1 MRRSLLVV
9 LAVAGVAFFAGLDR
23 AAISDADEAFY
34 AEAAR
39 EMIESG
45 DYLTPRYNYEN
56 RFQKPVLF
64 YWAVAASYA
73 VAGVGAAAAR
83 ISSALSGVGIAAI
96 AWYLGR
102 RWFGERTGLIAGLI
116 VSTSFGCVAMARL
129 SLPDLPLAF
138 FITAS
143 IAAGC
148 LALFEPGPV
157 RSRPMLLAAIA
168 AGLGFLTKGPI
179 GLVVP
184 LVVLIPI
191 LFLERRDALRLGP
204 TLLALLVFATIA
216 LPWYGVMTAVHG
228 MAYLH
233 SFFLTDNLERF
244 ATTRFNYPRPAWFYV
259 PIILGGLLPW
269 TAFAPLWIPG
279 VVRFVRHRA
288 APSRAT
294 LWLLVWA
301 VFPLLLFSVS
311 VGKQPRYVL
320 PILPPVAVLL
330 AAALDARL
338 ASAGR
343 PAGGR
348 RLLVGCGIAAGV
360 VVIAAGI
367 VLLMVPAAALGLDD
381 RALRAAGIATLI
393 AGALAV
399 LAAMWRA
406 SWIPAAVALA
416 GLVQMLALQFGL
428 FSTPGTDVVE
438 RVALELRTRLRPD
451 MQWTTHDIF
460 VRNLVFYVGSRQSGP
475 FENDAELIA
484 FLRERPA
491 LTVMTLREYERLA
504 PLVARPL
511 YEVGRWRFF
520 NASALRIGTLVERN
534 PERELRTVVLVSNR
548 PH

>member
-64 YWAVAASYA
+64 YWAVAAAYA

-367 VLLMVPAAALGLDD
+367 VLLMVPAVALGLDD
-381 RALRAAGIATLI
+381 RALRAAGIATSI

-451 MQWTTHDIF
+451 TQWTTHDIF

-520 NASALRIGTLVERN
+520 NASALRIGTLLERN

>member
-64 YWAVAASYA
+64 YWAVAAAYT

-83 ISSALSGVGIAAI
+83 ISSALSGIGIAAI

-148 LALFEPGPV
+148 VALFEPGPV
-157 RSRPMLLAAIA
+157 RSRPMLMAAMA

-191 LFLERRDALRLGP
+191 LLLERRNTLRLGP
-204 TLLALLVFATIA
+204 TLLALLVFTTIA
-216 LPWYGVMTAVHG
+216 LPWYGAMTAVHG
-228 MAYLH
+228 IAYLH

-279 VVRFVRHRA
+279 IVRFIRHRA

-301 VFPLLLFSVS
+301 VLPLLLFSVS

-320 PILPPVAVLL
+320 PILPPVALLL
-330 AAALDARL
+330 AASLDAHL

-348 RLLVGCGIAAGV
+348 RLLIGCGIAAGV
-360 VVIAAGI
+360 VVIVAGI

-381 RALRAAGIATLI
+381 RPLRAAGVTTSI
-393 AGALAV
+393 AGVLAV
-399 LAAMWRA
+399 LAAIWRA

-475 FENDAELIA
+475 FENDAGLIA
-484 FLRERPA
+484 FLRDQPA
-491 LTVMTLREYERLA
+491 LTVMTLPEYERLA
-504 PLVARPL
+504 PLVATPL
-511 YEVGRWRFF
+511 YEIGRWRFF

-548 PH
+548 PS

>member
-64 YWAVAASYA
+64 YWAVAAAYA

-83 ISSALSGVGIAAI
+83 ISSALSGIGIAAI

-148 LALFEPGPV
+148 AALFEPGPV
-157 RSRPMLLAAIA
+157 RSRPMLLAAMA

-179 GLVVP
+179 GLIVP

-191 LFLERRDALRLGP
+191 LLLERRDALRLGP
-204 TLLALLVFATIA
+204 TLLALFVFATIA
-216 LPWYGVMTAVHG
+216 LPWYGAMTAVHG
-228 MAYLH
+228 TAYLH

-279 VVRFVRHRA
+279 IVGFIRHRA

-294 LWLLVWA
+294 LWLLLWA

-330 AAALDARL
+330 AAALDERL

-381 RALRAAGIATLI
+381 RALRAAGIATSI
-393 AGALAV
+393 AGVLAV

-416 GLVQMLALQFGL
+416 GLVQMLSLQFGL

-475 FENDAELIA
+475 FENDAELVA

-491 LTVMTLREYERLA
+491 LTVMTLREYKRLV
-504 PLVARPL
+504 PLVAAPL

-548 PH
+548 PN